1 MILSFYVVNVKLS
14 LPNTGPV
21 AQRIRHLTTNQGIAG
36 SSPARVKIF
45 LSMKIL
51 STRGTIIPPESGVLN
66 TTYQKTKSLQPKLGV
81 LVVPPEAPSLWHGKR
96 EKNIAP
102 LGGLEPPASRLT
114 AERASRLRHR
124 GIWILDDEY
133 RLSMDTCCCPM
144 RVSRESKPHIEHPIR
159 YGLVVRI
166 PGSHPG
172 GPGSIPGVGNPFL
185 VFCTWHLPDSPFDGC

>member
-1 MILSFYVVNVKLS
+1 MVSAVESMWSKS
-14 LPNTGPV
+14 GPV

-124 GIWILDDEY
+124 GMLMIGWAVSPMELK
-133 RLSMDTCCCPM
+133 RLSVLSC
-144 RVSRESKPHIEHPIR
+144 
-159 YGLVVRI
+159 
-166 PGSHPG
+166 
-172 GPGSIPGVGNPFL
+172 F
-185 VFCTWHLPDSPFDGC
+185 